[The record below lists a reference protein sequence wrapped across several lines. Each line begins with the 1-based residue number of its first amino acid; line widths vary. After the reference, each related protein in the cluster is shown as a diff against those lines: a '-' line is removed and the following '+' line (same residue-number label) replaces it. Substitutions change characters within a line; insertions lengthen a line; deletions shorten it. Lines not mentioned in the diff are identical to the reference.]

1 MFKKLIKKILLCPIF
16 IKPLYI
22 FLKLFYEK
30 KYITGK
36 YFGEYSFAG
45 YRWALKSIPARIFK
59 GYPWPCSLK
68 NEYGEAKCISIDSSS
83 LQSFQRRGCYFQA
96 WGERKI
102 VIKKNCYI
110 ANNVQIITRNHDI
123 YDLDT
128 HTEGGDVIIN
138 DNCWIA
144 SNVVIL
150 PGVVLGERTIVAANA
165 VVNKSFSEGNVIIGG
180 IPAKVIK
187 KIDNRV

>member
-1 MFKKLIKKILLCPIF
+1 MKSIYLKKILKSPI
-16 IKPLYI
+16 ILKPLYI
-22 FLKLFYEK
+22 FLRLFYEK

-36 YFGEYSFAG
+36 YFGEFSYEG
-45 YRWALKSIPARIFK
+45 YKWALKSIPARIFM

-68 NEYGEAKCISIDSSS
+68 NEYGDPKCIFIDSSS

-96 WGERKI
+96 WGDRKI
-102 VIKKNCYI
+102 NIKKNCYI
-110 ANNVQIITRNHDI
+110 ANNVQIVTRNHDV
-123 YDLDT
+123 YNLDQ

-150 PGVVLGERTIVAANA
+150 PGVILGEHTVVAANA
-165 VVNKSFSEGNVIIGG
+165 VVNKSFPEGYVILGG
-180 IPAKVIK
+180 IPAKIIK
-187 KIDNRV
+187 KIGTKQ